1 MLIYTPKLT
10 SRIQYTFKLFFEAWD
25 CSFELT
31 NSEED
36 FMAFEGPKLNYSMR
50 QFQDELFIELY
61 GLLNEKGIVDQE
73 VNVSQWNN
81 MPIFFKSSNSGVL
94 PFDVFSASFF
104 LVSRYEEY
112 LPHKRDKHQRFIA
125 TESVAYQNQFLHIPI
140 INFWQKALKEAI
152 QKKFPD
158 LKLASSNFRFI
169 STIDIDNA
177 FYYKEKGFARTLA
190 SFFRSA
196 IHMDVEGIKKRW
208 KVITNRLADPN
219 DTYDLQLE
227 LQKKY
232 NLEVLYFIL
241 LGDYDVNDK
250 NISHN
255 NRSFQLIIKHLSDH
269 AKIGIHPSY
278 ASNSDINKL
287 EIEFNRLQT
296 ILKREIVDS
305 RQHFLKLQLP
315 STYRKLIELG
325 IQNDYTMGYADQLGF
340 RASICSSFNFYD
352 LEEEQETKLKI
363 HPFCVMDATL
373 KYYIRTHP
381 SSALDHIN
389 SILKQVKAVNGTFIS
404 LWHNETFS
412 DYKEWE
418 GWKELYEQMIQ
429 SVKELSN
436 Q

>member
-1 MLIYTPKLT
+1 
-10 SRIQYTFKLFFEAWD
+10 
-25 CSFELT
+25 
-31 NSEED
+31 
-36 FMAFEGPKLNYSMR
+36 
-50 QFQDELFIELY
+50 
-61 GLLNEKGIVDQE
+61 
-73 VNVSQWNN
+73 
-81 MPIFFKSSNSGVL
+81 
-94 PFDVFSASFF
+94 
-104 LVSRYEEY
+104 
-112 LPHKRDKHQRFIA
+112 
-125 TESVAYQNQFLHIPI
+125 
-140 INFWQKALKEAI
+140 
-152 QKKFPD
+152 
-158 LKLASSNFRFI
+158 
-169 STIDIDNA
+169 
-177 FYYKEKGFARTLA
+177 
-190 SFFRSA
+190 
-196 IHMDVEGIKKRW
+196 MDVEDIKKRW

-278 ASNSDINKL
+278 ASNRDINKL

-381 SSALDHIN
+381 SAALDHIN